1 MTILVFAVLWIVTA
15 GIIFLINYM
24 NWHNI
29 TQMSETALETLVS
42 NSGKR
47 PSMGE
52 EGPGGE
58 GHAPEDPLNGLRGE
72 DPPGA
77 SDRPKIQESSD
88 TEHASETGM
97 ISEGHVPSDLPRR
110 KTSPGQP
117 VDVKDAL
124 ASLSNYY
131 VVHLSA
137 EDEIREWSSD
147 RSDLYTDEQVAEFT
161 QMVLENGKEKGRIGS
176 QFYRIA
182 NISGSKLLVVLDERL
197 DVGGAGRVLR
207 MTALIA
213 SAACILLCIAA
224 WFLIR
229 MMVRPVQEAFDRQR
243 RFVGDASHEL
253 KTPLAVIGANA
264 DVLEGEIGENEYL
277 GYIQSEVK
285 RTDTLVRNLLTLARM
300 DHEKTAVS
308 RETVDL
314 GKIIFSVALPFESAV
329 FEEGKELVLNVPE
342 GITCRGDEEMLKQL
356 MVILLS
362 NALKYSDQNGRITID
377 LTRNGRYKEIRVSNT
392 GDGIAPETLSR
403 VFERFYREDAS
414 HNRGTEGN
422 GLGLAIAGNIVR
434 LHHGK
439 IRAASEPS
447 RETVFTV
454 TLP

>member
-1 MTILVFAVLWIVTA
+1 MIRKMRMRMTILVFAVLWIVTA

-24 NWHNI
+24 NWRNI

-42 NSGKR
+42 NSGER
-47 PSMGE
+47 PSLGM
-52 EGPGGE
+52 EGPGKEGIPSEIPLNDRSE
-58 GHAPEDPLNGLRGE
+58 GHA
-72 DPPGA
+72 
-77 SDRPKIQESSD
+77 
-88 TEHASETGM
+88 
-97 ISEGHVPSDLPRR
+97 PSDLPRR
-110 KTSPGQP
+110 KISPGQP
-117 VDVKDAL
+117 VEAEDAL

-131 VVHLSA
+131 VVRLSA
-137 EDEIREWSSD
+137 EDEIMDWSSD
-147 RSDLYTDEQVAEFT
+147 RSDLYTDEQVTEFA
-161 QMVLENGKEKGRIGS
+161 QLVLENGKEKGRIGS

-182 NISGSKLLVVLDERL
+182 KISGNKLLVVLDERL
-197 DVGGAGRVLR
+197 DVGSAGRVLR
-207 MTALIA
+207 MTAIIA
-213 SAACILLCIAA
+213 SGACILLCIAA

-243 RFVGDASHEL
+243 QFVADASHEL

-285 RTDTLVRNLLTLARM
+285 RTDTLVRNLLTLAKM
-300 DHEKTAVS
+300 DQEQISVS
-308 RETVDL
+308 RETLDL
-314 GKIIFSVALPFESAV
+314 GKVILSVALPFESAV
-329 FEEGKELVLNVPE
+329 FEEGKQLILNVPE
-342 GITCRGDEEMLKQL
+342 GISCRGDEEMLKQL

-377 LTRNGRYKEIRVSNT
+377 LSRNGRFKEIRVRNT
-392 GDGIAPETLSR
+392 GEGIASENLSK

-414 HNRGTEGN
+414 HNRETEGN

-439 IRAASEPS
+439 IAVKSVPGQ
-447 RETVFTV
+447 ETVFTV